1 MADTLTHTSAP
12 AIPRAAEMEGRKPS
26 GIGAVTSQIRAVLES
41 YAAAAADARLLSL
54 TGSPVTEGTRH
65 QRLYQQSYRP
75 GAWGDP
81 L

>member
-1 MADTLTHTSAP
+1 MDDTLTLIP
-12 AIPRAAEMEGRKPS
+12 AIPRAAEVEGRQPS
-26 GIGAVTSQIRAVLES
+26 GIGAVANQIRNVLES

>member
-1 MADTLTHTSAP
+1 MADVLTFTPAVSHAP
-12 AIPRAAEMEGRKPS
+12 EMEGRKPS
-26 GIGAVTSQIRAVLES
+26 GIGAVASQIRNVLES
-41 YAAAAADARLLSL
+41 YAIAAADARLLSL
-54 TGSPVTEGTRH
+54 SGNTMSEGTRH

>member
-1 MADTLTHTSAP
+1 MAELLTVTP
-12 AIPRAAEMEGRKPS
+12 AVPCVAEAETRKPT
-26 GIGAVTSQIRAVLES
+26 GLGAVTSQIRAVLES

-54 TGSPVTEGTRH
+54 TGTPVTEGTRH

>member
-1 MADTLTHTSAP
+1 MDDTMTLIP
-12 AIPRAAEMEGRKPS
+12 AVPRAADVEGHQPS
-26 GIGAVTSQIRAVLES
+26 GIGAVANQIRNVLES

-75 GAWGDP
+75 GSWGDP

>member
-1 MADTLTHTSAP
+1 MADTLTFTP
-12 AIPRAAEMEGRKPS
+12 AVPRAPEMGGRQPA
-26 GIGAVTSQIRAVLES
+26 GIGAVASQIRNVLES
-41 YAAAAADARLLSL
+41 YAGAAADARVLSL
-54 TGSPVTEGTRH
+54 TGSPSEGTRHH